1 MDFSLR
7 CTKKKKK
14 EMALGEETDDHFS
27 LFSYAHLPFSQNFSE
42 RVIERVKEECIFGF
56 RPCKIK
62 AFVGEKSRVFFFVSK
77 LSKEK
82 E

>member
-1 MDFSLR
+1 MHE
-7 CTKKKKK
+7 KEKK

-62 AFVGEKSRVFFFVSK
+62 AFVGEKSRVFFLCQNYPK
-77 LSKEK
+77 RRNE
-82 E
+82 